1 MTHAEAPGGPDYG
14 HLERDGERAV
24 VRFERH
30 LPHPPT
36 KVWRALTEPE
46 HLAAWFPTTIDGE
59 RAPGAEL
66 VFRFTDLD
74 LPPMDGEML
83 AFEPTSLLELR
94 WGPDALRFEL
104 APDGDGTVL
113 TFTARMEQFGKAA
126 RDAAGWHT
134 SLDRLACEL
143 SGAKAPSGSGSGS
156 GSGERWREVNE
167 VYVARFGAQ
176 ASTIGPPEEWQRAH
190 RAQGDRR

>member
-14 HLERDGERAV
+14 HLVRDGERAV

-46 HLAAWFPTTIDGE
+46 HL
-59 RAPGAEL
+59 
-66 VFRFTDLD
+66 
-74 LPPMDGEML
+74 
-83 AFEPTSLLELR
+83 
-94 WGPDALRFEL
+94 
-104 APDGDGTVL
+104 
-113 TFTARMEQFGKAA
+113 
-126 RDAAGWHT
+126 AGWHT

-176 ASTIGPPEEWQRAH
+176 ASTIGPPEEWERAH